1 VLALKTGSAMGED
14 GQRDNGTGVLDVAAF
29 LAEVLMLIALV
40 YVGVATPA
48 SLIGRVVLA
57 IALPLAVSVV
67 WGRWL
72 APRACRRLA
81 PRPGLALKI
90 TLFAVTAVLLG
101 VVGPIAP
108 AVVFLLV
115 TEGVV
120 IAAERGRRPV

>member
-1 VLALKTGSAMGED
+1 MGAD
-14 GQRDNGTGVLDVAAF
+14 GQPENGTGVLDVAAF
-29 LAEVLMLIALV
+29 FAEVLMLIALV

-57 IALPLAVSVV
+57 IALPLSVSLV

-72 APRACRRLA
+72 APRATHRLP

-90 TLFAVTAVLLG
+90 ALFAVTAVLLA
-101 VVGPIAP
+101 VVGPIVW
-108 AVVFLLV
+108 AVVFLVV

-120 IAAERGRRPV
+120 IAAERGRRPL